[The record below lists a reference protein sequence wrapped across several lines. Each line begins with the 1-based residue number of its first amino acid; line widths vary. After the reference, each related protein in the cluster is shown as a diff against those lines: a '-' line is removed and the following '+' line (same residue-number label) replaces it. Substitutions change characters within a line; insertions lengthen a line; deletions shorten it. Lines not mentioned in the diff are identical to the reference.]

1 MMLKKD
7 FLWGGAV
14 AANQYEG
21 AWNIDGKGI
30 SVTDVMSSGNVTQP
44 REITDS
50 VLPNLYYP
58 NHDAIDFY
66 HHYEEDIKLFAEAR
80 FKCFR
85 LSIAWTRIFPNGDEL
100 EPNEAGLAYY
110 DRVFDECLKYGI
122 QPVVTL
128 SHFEMPLHLSKNY
141 GGWRNRKMIEFF
153 RRYANTCFERY
164 KGKVKYWM
172 TFNEINNLI
181 DIDNPFNAWTGGGV
195 LYSSE
200 ENAEET
206 MYQISHYQFV
216 ASAQAVIDAKKID
229 PDFQVG
235 CMLHFGPIYPHSS
248 KPEDVMAAVK
258 AMDRRYF
265 FSDLHVRGDYPSY
278 TIKLWER
285 KAFKL
290 DITDEDLALIKE
302 GIVDFIGF
310 SYYKSTTA
318 KFDKQHDFIEL
329 PNPNVP
335 KSDWG
340 WAIDPIGLRVIL
352 NEVYE
357 RYGLPMFIV
366 ENGFGAYDKLQDGQ
380 IEDNYRIEY
389 LQNHVRQMIKAIEID
404 GVDVIGYT
412 PWAAID
418 IVAASTGEYAKRYGF
433 IYVDL
438 KDGGIGT
445 GKRYKKASFYWYK
458 DVIDSNGECLKD

>member
-1 MMLKKD
+1 
-7 FLWGGAV
+7 
-14 AANQYEG
+14 
-21 AWNIDGKGI
+21 
-30 SVTDVMSSGNVTQP
+30 
-44 REITDS
+44 
-50 VLPNLYYP
+50 
-58 NHDAIDFY
+58 
-66 HHYEEDIKLFAEAR
+66 
-80 FKCFR
+80 
-85 LSIAWTRIFPNGDEL
+85 
-100 EPNEAGLAYY
+100 
-110 DRVFDECLKYGI
+110 
-122 QPVVTL
+122 
-128 SHFEMPLHLSKNY
+128 
-141 GGWRNRKMIEFF
+141 
-153 RRYANTCFERY
+153 
-164 KGKVKYWM
+164 
-172 TFNEINNLI
+172 
-181 DIDNPFNAWTGGGV
+181 
-195 LYSSE
+195 
-200 ENAEET
+200 

-229 PDFQVG
+229 PTCQVG
-235 CMLHFGPIYPHSS
+235 CMLHFGPIYPYSS

-265 FSDLHVRGDYPSY
+265 FSDLHVRGNYPSY
-278 TIKLWER
+278 TLKLWER

-290 DITDEDLALIKE
+290 DITNEDLGLIKD
-302 GIVDFIGF
+302 GCVDFIGF

-318 KFDKQHDFIEL
+318 KFDEQNEFIEL

-340 WAIDPIGLRVIL
+340 WAIDPIGLRIIL

-366 ENGFGAYDKLQDGQ
+366 ENGFGAYDKFQDGQ
-380 IEDNYRIEY
+380 IEDDYRIEY
-389 LQNHVRQMIKAIEID
+389 LQNHILQMIKAIEID
-404 GVDVIGYT
+404 GVEVVGYT

-438 KDGGIGT
+438 EDGGIGT

>member
-1 MMLKKD
+1 MMKED

-21 AWNIDGKGI
+21 AWDIDGKGV
-30 SVTDVMSSGNVTQP
+30 SVTDVMSAGSVTQP
-44 REITDS
+44 REITGE

-58 NHDAIDFY
+58 NHNAIDFY
-66 HHYEEDIKLFAEAR
+66 HHYKEDIKLFAEAG

-85 LSIAWTRIFPNGDEL
+85 LSIAWTRIFPNGDET

-110 DRVFDECLKYGI
+110 DRVFDECLKFGI
-122 QPVVTL
+122 QPIVTL
-128 SHFEMPLHLSKNY
+128 SHFEMPLHLSKAY
-141 GGWRNRKMIEFF
+141 GGWRNRKMVDFF
-153 RRYANTCFERY
+153 RRFAHTCFERY

-181 DIDNPFNAWTGGGV
+181 DTDNPFNAWTGGGV
-195 LYSSE
+195 LYNSE
-200 ENAEET
+200 ENIEET

-229 PDFQVG
+229 PTCQVG
-235 CMLHFGPIYPHSS
+235 CMLHFGPIYPYSS

-265 FSDLHVRGDYPSY
+265 FSDLHVRGNYPSY
-278 TIKLWER
+278 TLKLWER

-290 DITDEDLALIKE
+290 DITNEDLGLIKD
-302 GIVDFIGF
+302 GCVDFIGF

-318 KFDKQHDFIEL
+318 KFDEQNEFIEL

-340 WAIDPIGLRVIL
+340 WAIDPIGLRIIL

-366 ENGFGAYDKLQDGQ
+366 ENGFGAYDKFQDGQ
-380 IEDNYRIEY
+380 IEDDYRIEY
-389 LQNHVRQMIKAIEID
+389 LQNHILQMIKAIEID
-404 GVDVIGYT
+404 GVEVVGYT

-438 KDGGIGT
+438 EDGGIGT

>member
-1 MMLKKD
+1 MKED

-21 AWNIDGKGI
+21 AWDIDGKGV
-30 SVTDVMSSGNVTQP
+30 SVTDVMSAGSVTQP
-44 REITDS
+44 REITGE

-58 NHDAIDFY
+58 NHNAIDFY
-66 HHYEEDIKLFAEAR
+66 HHYKEDIKLFAEAG

-85 LSIAWTRIFPNGDEL
+85 LSIAWTRIFPNGDET

-110 DRVFDECLKYGI
+110 DRVFDECLKFGI
-122 QPVVTL
+122 QPIVTL
-128 SHFEMPLHLSKNY
+128 SHFEMPLHLSKAY
-141 GGWRNRKMIEFF
+141 GGWRNRKMIDFF
-153 RRYANTCFERY
+153 RRFAHTCFERY

-181 DIDNPFNAWTGGGV
+181 DTDNPFNAWTGGGV
-195 LYSSE
+195 LYNSE
-200 ENAEET
+200 ENIEET

-229 PDFQVG
+229 PTCQVG
-235 CMLHFGPIYPHSS
+235 CMLHFGPIYPYSS

-265 FSDLHVRGDYPSY
+265 FSDLHVRGNYPSY
-278 TIKLWER
+278 TLKLWER

-290 DITDEDLALIKE
+290 DITNEDLGLIKD
-302 GIVDFIGF
+302 GCVDFIGF

-318 KFDKQHDFIEL
+318 KFDEQNEFIEL

-340 WAIDPIGLRVIL
+340 WAIDPIGLRIIL

-366 ENGFGAYDKLQDGQ
+366 ENGFGAYDKFQDGQ
-380 IEDNYRIEY
+380 IEDDYRIEY
-389 LQNHVRQMIKAIEID
+389 LQNHILQMIKAIEID
-404 GVDVIGYT
+404 GVEVVGYT

-438 KDGGIGT
+438 EDGGIGT

>member
-1 MMLKKD
+1 MMKED

-21 AWNIDGKGI
+21 AWDIDGKGV
-30 SVTDVMSSGNVTQP
+30 SVTDVMSAGSVTQP
-44 REITDS
+44 REITGE

-58 NHDAIDFY
+58 NHNAIDFY
-66 HHYEEDIKLFAEAR
+66 HHYKEDIKLFAEAG

-85 LSIAWTRIFPNGDEL
+85 LSIAWTRIFPNGDET

-110 DRVFDECLKYGI
+110 DRVFDECLKFGI
-122 QPVVTL
+122 QPIVTL
-128 SHFEMPLHLSKNY
+128 SHFEMPLHLSKAY
-141 GGWRNRKMIEFF
+141 GGWRNRKMIDFF
-153 RRYANTCFERY
+153 RRFAHTCFERY

-181 DIDNPFNAWTGGGV
+181 DTDNPFNAWTGGGV
-195 LYSSE
+195 LYNSE
-200 ENAEET
+200 ENIEET

-229 PDFQVG
+229 PTCQVG
-235 CMLHFGPIYPHSS
+235 CMLHFGPIYPYSS

-265 FSDLHVRGDYPSY
+265 FSDLHVRGNYPSY
-278 TIKLWER
+278 TLKLWER

-290 DITDEDLALIKE
+290 DITNEDLGLIKD
-302 GIVDFIGF
+302 GCVDFIGF

-318 KFDKQHDFIEL
+318 KFDEQNEFIEL

-340 WAIDPIGLRVIL
+340 WAIDPIGLRIIL

-366 ENGFGAYDKLQDGQ
+366 ENGFGAYDKFQDGQ
-380 IEDNYRIEY
+380 IEDDYRIEY
-389 LQNHVRQMIKAIEID
+389 LQNHILQMIKAIEID
-404 GVDVIGYT
+404 GVEVVGYT

-438 KDGGIGT
+438 EDGGIGT

>member
-1 MMLKKD
+1 MMKED

-21 AWNIDGKGI
+21 AWDIDGKGV
-30 SVTDVMSSGNVTQP
+30 SVTDVMSAGSVTQP
-44 REITDS
+44 REITGE

-58 NHDAIDFY
+58 NHNAIDFY
-66 HHYEEDIKLFAEAR
+66 HHYKEDIKLFAEAG

-85 LSIAWTRIFPNGDEL
+85 LSIAWTRIFPNGDET

-110 DRVFDECLKYGI
+110 DRVFDECLKFGI
-122 QPVVTL
+122 QPIVTL
-128 SHFEMPLHLSKNY
+128 SHFEMPLHLSKAY
-141 GGWRNRKMIEFF
+141 GGWRNRKMIDFF
-153 RRYANTCFERY
+153 RRFAHTCFERY

-181 DIDNPFNAWTGGGV
+181 DTDNPFNAWTGGGV
-195 LYSSE
+195 LYNSE
-200 ENAEET
+200 ENIEET

-216 ASAQAVIDAKKID
+216 ASAQVVIDAKKID
-229 PDFQVG
+229 PTCQVG
-235 CMLHFGPIYPHSS
+235 CMLHFGPIYPYSS

-265 FSDLHVRGDYPSY
+265 FSDLHVRGNYPSY
-278 TIKLWER
+278 TLKLWER

-290 DITDEDLALIKE
+290 DITNEDLGLIKD
-302 GIVDFIGF
+302 GCVDFIGF

-318 KFDKQHDFIEL
+318 KFDEQNEFIEL

-340 WAIDPIGLRVIL
+340 WAIDPIGLRIIL

-366 ENGFGAYDKLQDGQ
+366 ENGFGAYDKFQDGQ
-380 IEDNYRIEY
+380 IEDDYRIEY
-389 LQNHVRQMIKAIEID
+389 LQNHILQMIKAIEID
-404 GVDVIGYT
+404 GVEVVGYT

-438 KDGGIGT
+438 EDGGIGT

>member
-1 MMLKKD
+1 MMKED

-21 AWNIDGKGI
+21 AWDIDGKGV
-30 SVTDVMSSGNVTQP
+30 SVTDVMSAGSVTQP
-44 REITDS
+44 REITGE

-58 NHDAIDFY
+58 NHNAIDFY
-66 HHYEEDIKLFAEAR
+66 HHYKEDIKLFAEAG

-85 LSIAWTRIFPNGDEL
+85 LSIAWTRIFPNGDET

-110 DRVFDECLKYGI
+110 DRVFDECLKFGI
-122 QPVVTL
+122 QPIVTL
-128 SHFEMPLHLSKNY
+128 SHFEMPLHLSKAY
-141 GGWRNRKMIEFF
+141 GGWRNRKMIDFF
-153 RRYANTCFERY
+153 RRFAHTCFERY
-164 KGKVKYWM
+164 KGKVIYWM

-181 DIDNPFNAWTGGGV
+181 DTDNPFNAWTGGGV
-195 LYSSE
+195 LYNSE
-200 ENAEET
+200 ENIEET

-229 PDFQVG
+229 PTCQVG
-235 CMLHFGPIYPHSS
+235 CMLHFGPIYPYSS

-265 FSDLHVRGDYPSY
+265 FSDLHVRGNYPSY
-278 TIKLWER
+278 TLKLWER

-290 DITDEDLALIKE
+290 DITNEDLGLIKD
-302 GIVDFIGF
+302 GCVDFIGF

-318 KFDKQHDFIEL
+318 KFDEQNEFIEL

-340 WAIDPIGLRVIL
+340 WAIDPIGLRIIL

-366 ENGFGAYDKLQDGQ
+366 ENGFGAYDKFQDGQ
-380 IEDNYRIEY
+380 IEDDYRIEY
-389 LQNHVRQMIKAIEID
+389 LQNHK
-404 GVDVIGYT
+404 IGR
-412 PWAAID
+412 AH
-418 IVAASTGEYAKRYGF
+418 V
-433 IYVDL
+433 
-438 KDGGIGT
+438 
-445 GKRYKKASFYWYK
+445 
-458 DVIDSNGECLKD
+458 

>member
-1 MMLKKD
+1 MLKED
-7 FLWGGAV
+7 FFWGGAV

-21 AWNIDGKGI
+21 AWNIAGKGV
-30 SVTDVMSSGNVTQP
+30 SVTDVMSAGSVSHP
-44 REITDS
+44 REITDG

-66 HHYEEDIKLFAEAR
+66 HHYKEDIKLFAEAG

-85 LSIAWTRIFPNGDEL
+85 LSIAWTRIFPNGDEM

-122 QPVVTL
+122 QPIVTL
-128 SHFEMPLHLSKNY
+128 SHFEMPLHLSKAY
-141 GGWRNRKMIEFF
+141 GGWRNRKMIGFF

-164 KGKVKYWM
+164 RGKVKYWM

-181 DIDNPFNAWTGGGV
+181 DTDNPFNAWTGGGV
-195 LYSSE
+195 LYDSE
-200 ENAEET
+200 ENIEET

-229 PDFQVG
+229 PTYQVG
-235 CMLHFGPIYPHSS
+235 CMLHFGPIYPYSS

-265 FSDLHVRGDYPSY
+265 FSDLHVRGNYPSY
-278 TIKLWER
+278 TLKLWER

-290 DITDEDLALIKE
+290 DITKEDLALIKD
-302 GIVDFIGF
+302 GSVDFIGF

-318 KFDKQHDFIEL
+318 KFDEQNDFIEL

-340 WAIDPIGLRVIL
+340 WAIDPIGLRIIL

-380 IEDNYRIEY
+380 IEDDYRIEY
-389 LQNHVRQMIKAIEID
+389 LQNHVQQMIKAIEID
-404 GVDVIGYT
+404 GVEVIGYT

-418 IVAASTGEYAKRYGF
+418 IVSASTGEYAKRYGF

-438 KDGGIGT
+438 EDGGIGT